1 MEKLEAFLGNRLL
14 PLSQKLQQN
23 KVLAALM
30 EGFIR
35 TSPLTLG
42 IALLTIVGNF
52 PIPGWIDY
60 LTKIGV
66 YQHVEA
72 ITNGVTGLFSLY
84 VVYSLAFSYAKQL
97 KTNERNAALISLASF
112 IMLMPQQIMTTVTQ
126 NGEVTEQA
134 IGALRLD
141 YLGGQGLFIGMLV
154 TLLVTRFYA
163 FLSAKKL
170 MIKLPE
176 SVPPMVT
183 QSLSPVFVVTIIFTL
198 VFCLRVGF
206 GYTASGSIFQ
216 FFIDVINAPLNSLVA
231 SPISIII
238 IMELLAVL
246 WFFGIHNAVLQGPLG
261 AISMT
266 MIVGNMTA
274 FQSGEKL
281 PYLIP
286 SVIYMGM
293 YAAGFMG
300 FVTFFM
306 IRCQSAKMKQLG
318 KLSFIP
324 SLFNITEPLMFGMP
338 IILNPIF
345 FIPQV
350 FTQLIA
356 GFVTWG
362 LTTTILPISLNPT
375 MSLLPWTTPTFIKM
389 PFAGGLNY
397 TILMV
402 ICLAIGV
409 IMWYPFIK
417 IADKKEYE
425 LERAL
430 EEKKQEEVE
439 TLQTAAI
446 TENNEIQA

>member
-1 MEKLEAFLGNRLL
+1 MEKLERFLSSKLL

-35 TSPLTLG
+35 TSPITLG
-42 IALLTIVGNF
+42 IAFITIIGNF
-52 PIPGWIDY
+52 PIPGWTDY
-60 LTKIGV
+60 LTKIGIF
-66 YQHVEA
+66 QHIEA
-72 ITNGVTGLFSLY
+72 ITNGATGVFSLY

-97 KTNERNAALISLASF
+97 GTNERNASIISLASF
-112 IMLMPQQIMTTVTQ
+112 IMLMPQSVMTTVTQ
-126 NGEVTEQA
+126 NGKAVEQA
-134 IGALRLD
+134 VGALKLD

-154 TLLVTRFYA
+154 ALLITRLYA
-163 FLSAKKL
+163 FLSKKNL
-170 MIKLPE
+170 MVKLPD

-183 QSLSPVFVVTIIFTL
+183 QSLSPVFVVTIIFVL
-198 VFCLRVGF
+198 VFILRVLFGF
-206 GYTASGSIFQ
+206 TKSGTIFQ

-231 SPISIII
+231 SPLSIII

-274 FQSGEKL
+274 FQQGQKL
-281 PYLIP
+281 PYLLP

-293 YAAGFMG
+293 YCAGFMG

-306 IRCQSAKMKQLG
+306 IRSKSTKMKQLG

-324 SLFNITEPLMFGMP
+324 SLFNITEPIMFGMP

-356 GFVTWG
+356 GFLTWG

-375 MSLLPWTTPTFIKM
+375 MSLLPWTTPTFVKM

-402 ICLAIGV
+402 ICMGLGI

-425 LERAL
+425 LEIAVEKQKL
-430 EEKKQEEVE
+430 TQEEVKQEE
-439 TLQTAAI
+439 
-446 TENNEIQA
+446 IQA

>member
-1 MEKLEAFLGNRLL
+1 MEKLEQFLSSRLL
-14 PLSQKLQQN
+14 PMSEKLQKN

-35 TSPLTLG
+35 TSPITLG
-42 IALLTIVGNF
+42 IAFITIIGNF
-52 PIPGWIDY
+52 PFPGWIDF
-60 LTKIGV
+60 LKNVGIFP
-66 YQHVEA
+66 HVEA
-72 ITNGVTGLFSLY
+72 ITNGATGVFSLY

-97 KTNERNAALISLASF
+97 GTNERNASIISLVSF
-112 IMLMPQQIMTTVTQ
+112 IMLMPQSVMTTVTQ
-126 NGEVTEQA
+126 DGKAVEQA
-134 IGALRLD
+134 VGALRLD

-154 TLLVTRFYA
+154 ALLITRFYA
-163 FLSAKKL
+163 FLAKKNI

-183 QSLSPVFVVTIIFTL
+183 QSLSPVFVVTIIFVV
-198 VFCLRVGF
+198 VFALRVLF
-206 GYTASGSIFQ
+206 GLTQSGTIFQ

-231 SPISIII
+231 SPLSIII

-266 MIVGNMTA
+266 MVVGNIAA
-274 FQSGEKL
+274 FQEGKAL
-281 PYLIP
+281 PYLVP

-306 IRCQSAKMKQLG
+306 IKSKSAKMRQLG
-318 KLSFIP
+318 KLSFVP
-324 SLFNITEPLMFGMP
+324 SLFNVTEPLMFGMP

-345 FIPQV
+345 FIPQI

-375 MSLLPWTTPTFIKM
+375 MSLLPWTTPTFVKM
-389 PFAGGLNY
+389 PLSGGLNY

-402 ICLAIGV
+402 ICMAIGV
-409 IMWYPFIK
+409 VMWYPFIK
-417 IADKKEYE
+417 IADKKELE
-425 LERAL
+425 LEAAL
-430 EEKKQEEVE
+430 EKEEAETKAEKIINAEVE
-439 TLQTAAI
+439 A
-446 TENNEIQA
+446 

>member
-1 MEKLEAFLGNRLL
+1 MDKLEQILSSKLLPMSEKL
-14 PLSQKLQQN
+14 QKN

-35 TSPLTLG
+35 TSPITLG
-42 IALLTIVGNF
+42 IAFITIIGNF
-52 PIPGWIDY
+52 PFPGWIDF
-60 LTKIGV
+60 LKSAGIF
-66 YQHVEA
+66 QHVES
-72 ITNGVTGLFSLY
+72 ITNGATGVFSLY

-97 KTNERNAALISLASF
+97 KTNERNASIISLASF
-112 IMLMPQQIMTTVTQ
+112 VMLMPQTVSTLVMQ
-126 NGEVTEQA
+126 DGKAVEQA
-134 IGALRLD
+134 VGALKLD
-141 YLGGQGLFIGMLV
+141 YLGGQGLFIGMIV
-154 TLLVTRFYA
+154 ALLITRFYA
-163 FLSAKKL
+163 FLSSKNIML
-170 MIKLPE
+170 KLPE

-183 QSLSPVFVVTIIFTL
+183 QSLAPVFVVSIIFIV
-198 VFCLRVGF
+198 VFVLRVLF
-206 GYTASGSIFQ
+206 GLTASGSIFQ

-231 SPISIII
+231 SPLSIII
-238 IMELLAVL
+238 IMELLAIL

-266 MIVGNMTA
+266 MIVGNITA
-274 FQSGEKL
+274 FQQGETL
-281 PYLIP
+281 PYLTP

-306 IRCQSAKMKQLG
+306 IRSKSAKMKQLG

-324 SLFNITEPLMFGMP
+324 SIFNITEPIMFGMP

-345 FIPQV
+345 FIPQI

-389 PFAGGLNY
+389 PLSGGINY
-397 TILMV
+397 TILMIV
-402 ICLAIGV
+402 CMLIGV
-409 IMWYPFIK
+409 VMWYPFIK
-417 IADKKEYE
+417 IADKREFE
-425 LERAL
+425 LETEL
-430 EEKKQEEVE
+430 EK
-439 TLQTAAI
+439 TNQTK
-446 TENNEIQA
+446 EQEIQSEVQA

>member
-1 MEKLEAFLGNRLL
+1 MQKLESFLSSKLL

-35 TSPLTLG
+35 TSPITLG
-42 IALLTIVGNF
+42 VALITIIGNF
-52 PIPGWIDY
+52 PFPGWINY
-60 LTKIGV
+60 LKSIGV
-66 YQHVEA
+66 YPHVEA
-72 ITNGVTGLFSLY
+72 ITNGAMGVFSLY

-97 KTNERNAALISLASF
+97 ETNERNSAIISLASF
-112 IMLMPQQIMTTVTQ
+112 VMLMPQTIVTTAMKDGHAVDST
-126 NGEVTEQA
+126 

-141 YLGGQGLFIGMLV
+141 FLGGQGLFIGMLIA
-154 TLLVTRFYA
+154 LLVTRFYA
-163 FLSAKKL
+163 YLSKKNI
-170 MIKLPE
+170 MIKLPD

-183 QSLSPVFVVTIIFTL
+183 QSLAPVFGVTIIF
-198 VFCLRVGF
+198 VIMFVIRVLF
-206 GYTASGSIFQ
+206 GLTASGSVFQ

-231 SPISIII
+231 SPLSIII
-238 IMELLAVL
+238 IVELLAVL

-266 MIVGNMTA
+266 MVVTNISA
-274 FQSGEKL
+274 FQKGQDL

-286 SVIYMGM
+286 SVIYTGM

-300 FVTFFM
+300 FVAFFM
-306 IRCQSAKMKQLG
+306 IRSKSAKMKQLG
-318 KLSFIP
+318 KLSLVP
-324 SLFNITEPLMFGMP
+324 SIFNINEPVMFGMP

-356 GFVTWG
+356 GFVTWA
-362 LTTTILPISLNPT
+362 LATTILPISLNPT

-397 TILMV
+397 TILLV
-402 ICLAIGV
+402 ICMLISIV
-409 IMWYPFIK
+409 MWYPFVK
-417 IADKKEYE
+417 IADKREYE
-425 LERAL
+425 LELAAEANKEKETA
-430 EEKKQEEVE
+430 EEIKAEGV
-439 TLQTAAI
+439 
-446 TENNEIQA
+446 QA